1 MMNLNYYKNF
11 ILQVILII
19 FGLLLNQKPSL
30 GKPLQNWR
38 MQLPVKTE
46 DSPVARRQQT
56 LDRLLQLMQQRLLLQ
71 HHVARWKWNHQSP
84 IEAPQREQELLK
96 KLRQQAIA
104 YGLDPDTV
112 STFFQWQIQAGKLLQ
127 IADFQTWQRQGI
139 QSFEHVPDLNQV
151 VRPSLD
157 KLDTELLSTLANLA
171 PVAHPMIQHQQLI
184 QSRAQIVL
192 RGDGIDN
199 TVRRVVLAPLL
210 EAVDKRETVSLLA

>member
-1 MMNLNYYKNF
+1 M
-11 ILQVILII
+11 
-19 FGLLLNQKPSL
+19 
-30 GKPLQNWR
+30 
-38 MQLPVKTE
+38 
-46 DSPVARRQQT
+46 
-56 LDRLLQLMQQRLLLQ
+56 
-71 HHVARWKWNHQSP
+71 
-84 IEAPQREQELLK
+84 
-96 KLRQQAIA
+96 RQQAIS

-127 IADFQTWQRQGI
+127 IADFQTWQRQGL

-157 KLDTELLSTLANLA
+157 KLDTVLLSSLAKLA
-171 PVAHPMIQHQQLI
+171 PALDRPMIEHQQLI

-210 EAVDKRETVSLLA
+210 EGVHNIR